1 MARNPEGRRRSSRSR
16 SGGKSSPVR
25 IAFVIDGLVLVT
37 AVLAL
42 AITMFLSPSARTWA
56 LESLAYGWA
65 PVGLW
70 LGALVFGLRYH
81 IRFFARQWQW
91 WVTAA
96 AGAAIAVG
104 VLSFFHPG
112 FGIFADVSL
121 GGRWGT
127 ILGGAPLSLGIAKLV
142 IIAVLMPVVVFPR
155 RVGPLY
161 ARAFG
166 QVGQSARFVA
176 EHPLLKRFR
185 GAIAQRLKS
194 RTKDT
199 EQPSIP
205 ASTPVPTPEPPA
217 VESTATAVVEDKPVQ
232 DNPPDQQ
239 EVVPEVQP
247 DTRSEISAIDGFVS
261 EELSLYAEPVDP
273 SSVSNPPW
281 LLPAADLLT
290 APEPVESNEE
300 ALIATAR
307 LIEDTLASY
316 GANVTV
322 PDASIQ
328 SGPRLNRFG
337 LDPGWLTDD
346 KGGSDEQQDGGVGGR
361 SRVRVQAILARQN
374 DLALA
379 LKTPTIR
386 IQPTIPGE
394 SLVGL
399 EVPSPTPRRVGLKE
413 VVESQAFVDCAA
425 KGGLP
430 IAIGLDIA
438 GEPEVLDLAGLPHL
452 LIAGATGTGK
462 SVCLN
467 SIVASLLV
475 SKSPDQLR
483 LLMVDP
489 KGVELT
495 PFDGLPHLA
504 APTVQE
510 FKGFTES
517 LKGLLSLMQQRYTR
531 LAEAGARNIAG
542 YNATAE
548 RRMPYV
554 VLVVDELAELMLAGG
569 REAEANLVRLAQMGR
584 ATGIHLMLAT
594 QRPTVD
600 VVTGLLKANI
610 ATRIAFTVASQT
622 DSRVILDVSGAEDLL
637 GRGDMLL
644 LENQSPQ
651 PRRVQGT
658 FVDDGE
664 VSRLVEFWRDP
675 SQSRLPVLEVE
686 PDEEEIDGEE
696 IVDEEID
703 DAGTEDLE
711 ADDQVTGDGDT
722 GDEDTNDEDTNDSES
737 E

>member
-161 ARAFG
+161 ARAFE

-199 EQPSIP
+199 EQSSIP
-205 ASTPVPTPEPPA
+205 ASTPVPTSEPPA
-217 VESTATAVVEDKPVQ
+217 VESTATAVAEDKPVQ

-281 LLPAADLLT
+281 LLPAAGLLT

-711 ADDQVTGDGDT
+711 ADDQVTGDEDT
-722 GDEDTNDEDTNDSES
+722 GDEDTNDSES

>member
-1 MARNPEGRRRSSRSR
+1 
-16 SGGKSSPVR
+16 
-25 IAFVIDGLVLVT
+25 LVT

-42 AITMFLSPSARTWA
+42 AITMFLSLSARTWA

-81 IRFFARQWQW
+81 IRSFARQWQW

-96 AGAAIAVG
+96 SGAAIAVG

-127 ILGGAPLSLGIAKLV
+127 ILGGAPLSLGIAKLFV
-142 IIAVLMPVVVFPR
+142 IAVLTPVVVFPR

-161 ARAFG
+161 ARVFE

-176 EHPLLKRFR
+176 EHPLLKRLR
-185 GAIAQRLKS
+185 GAIAQKLKS
-194 RTKDT
+194 RTEEAEK
-199 EQPSIP
+199 PSIP
-205 ASTPVPTPEPPA
+205 EGPQPAPRPTPEPPA
-217 VESTATAVVEDKPVQ
+217 AESTATAVAEDKPVQ
-232 DNPPDQQ
+232 DDSPAQP
-239 EVVPEVQP
+239 EVVPEVQAAANS
-247 DTRSEISAIDGFVS
+247 DLSAIDGFVR
-261 EELSLYAEPVDP
+261 EELSLYAEPVDLDP
-273 SSVSNPPW
+273 VSNPPW

-290 APEPVESNEE
+290 DPEPFESNEE
-300 ALIATAR
+300 ALKATAR

-328 SGPRLNRFG
+328 VGPRLNRFG

-346 KGGSDEQQDGGVGGR
+346 KGVSNDQQDGDVGGR

-430 IAIGLDIA
+430 IAVGLDIA

-467 SIVASLLV
+467 SIVASMLV
-475 SKSPDQLR
+475 SKSPDELR

-531 LAEAGARNIAG
+531 LAEAGVRNIAG

-675 SQSRLPVLEVE
+675 SQSRRPVLEVE
-686 PDEEEIDGEE
+686 ADGEE
-696 IVDEEID
+696 LDAEEALDEEAED
-703 DAGTEDLE
+703 TGTEDVGAGGE
-711 ADDQVTGDGDT
+711 QTGDKDI
-722 GDEDTNDEDTNDSES
+722 DEPETE
-737 E
+737 